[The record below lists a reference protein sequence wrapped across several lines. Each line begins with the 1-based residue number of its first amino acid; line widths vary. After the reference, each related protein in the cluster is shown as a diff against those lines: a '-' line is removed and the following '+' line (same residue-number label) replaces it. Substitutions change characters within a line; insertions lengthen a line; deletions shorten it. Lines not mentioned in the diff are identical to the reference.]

1 MKSVDRRVVGL
12 AVAGLAILI
21 LSVCGGDSP
30 APSTPSSPGVPVEP
44 TPTPTPEP
52 TPEPGLS
59 MSCQELPPAQ
69 STVDCSPEVARFQ
82 DQVDSAI
89 RTLQAEQ
96 PDLFDSDNIVQSVGR
111 YYVGLIEILDRDGLC
126 AYFDGEEL
134 AVTDSADYNDQYDIL
149 TSRLGARIG
158 NNTYRVTC
166 YPSAIPPP
174 EAPLPPSPPGCSL
187 PPSREVACSRE
198 AEGKFYNQVEEAIG
212 YVLENR
218 PELFDFNDV
227 ATRTDWPRILDLVAY
242 HDAVV
247 DYLVGLGFC
256 AKRDRLEEIAV
267 KNENER
273 SEQYD
278 IQLQDKYVRRGFG
291 IYRSSCYPAAF

>member
-1 MKSVDRRVVGL
+1 MNLVDHRFPGL
-12 AVAGLAILI
+12 AVAGLAILT
-21 LSVCGGDSP
+21 LSVCGGGSSNSGGP
-30 APSTPSSPGVPVEP
+30 PTTPQVPVEP
-44 TPTPTPEP
+44 TPEPTPTPEP
-52 TPEPGLS
+52 ALS
-59 MSCQELPPAQ
+59 MSCEALPPGDP
-69 STVDCSPEVARFQ
+69 TVSCKREVARFQ
-82 DQVDSAI
+82 DQMDSAI
-89 RTLQAEQ
+89 RTLQNEQ
-96 PDLFDSDNIVQSVGR
+96 PDLFDRDNIVQSVGR

-134 AVTDSADYNDQYDIL
+134 AVTDSPEYNDQYDIL
-149 TSRLGARIG
+149 TSRLGARVG
-158 NNTYRVTC
+158 NNTYRATC

-174 EAPLPPSPPGCSL
+174 EAPLPPSPPGCLL

-198 AEGKFYNQVEEAIG
+198 AEGKFYNQVEKAID

-227 ATRTDWPRILDLVAY
+227 ATRTDWPRIIDIEAY

-247 DYLVGLGFC
+247 ENLVDQGFC
-256 AKRDRLEEIAV
+256 AKRDGVEEIGV

-278 IQLQDKYVRRGFG
+278 IQLEDKYVRRGFG